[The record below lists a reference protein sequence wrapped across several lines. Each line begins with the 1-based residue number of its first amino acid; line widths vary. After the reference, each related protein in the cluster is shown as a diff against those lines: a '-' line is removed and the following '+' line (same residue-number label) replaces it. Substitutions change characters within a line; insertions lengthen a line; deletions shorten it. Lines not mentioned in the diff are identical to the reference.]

1 MIVITELLFTSITT
15 TFLWLPTSP
24 ENSSFVLNCLGN
36 DDVIYYDFDYFIMG
50 GYSRKKRNC
59 FFNNLIGKYICHG
72 TLIMLILVCS
82 NIFEIFLTSAV
93 LKKMKKSTASVTSM
107 LSRASLDLRKRYEN
121 VRFLCNIYVK
131 FLCNRD

>member
-1 MIVITELLFTSITT
+1 MELLFTSITT

-24 ENSSFVLNCLGN
+24 ENSSFVLNCLGS

-50 GYSRKKRNC
+50 GYSRKKQNC
-59 FFNNLIGKYICHG
+59 FFDNLIGKYICQG

-93 LKKMKKSTASVTSM
+93 LKEMKKSTASVTTM

-121 VRFLCNIYVK
+121 Q
-131 FLCNRD
+131 